1 MTVVGV
7 SPFDVRVLPM
17 PVEEQPGELV
27 SVVYSGHA
35 EELLNTLAAS
45 HNFSVRGPGQFI
57 EIASPPSQVLKDI
70 QALSQTIEPN
80 CGENSTNSSI
90 ARIQWLYDQDLLS
103 ACDEKETIKQ
113 LEKLYHETPLA
124 TGPLFARVL
133 QQFAVHGEAGPREEL
148 LAKALSVFVD
158 SHLQLKDGL
167 SLEDRIELFSL
178 FWYLKEPLEALPAW
192 ATVCEGVANGSQ
204 EAFFDFLRGD
214 FGAALLAQGPFVI
227 RQYGKVLLK
236 KGGLP
241 AIQGA
246 LAGGDAGRSM
256 LEKALSLKL
265 IAGGLFI
272 TGGAFAFLHLAPKEL
287 ASFALIGLL
296 IGVPILALVA
306 KRALRKRLKEPRA

>member
-1 MTVVGV
+1 
-7 SPFDVRVLPM
+7 M
-17 PVEEQPGELV
+17 PVDEQPGELV

-70 QALSQTIEPN
+70 QALSQSIEPN
-80 CGENSTNSSI
+80 YGENSTKSSI
-90 ARIQWLYDQDLLS
+90 ARIQWLYEQDLLS

-113 LEKLYHETPLA
+113 SEILYHETQFA

-133 QQFAVHGEAGPREEL
+133 QQFAVQGEAGPREEL
-148 LAKALSVFVD
+148 LAKALSIFVAA
-158 SHLQLKDGL
+158 HLQLKDGL

-178 FWYLKEPLEALPAW
+178 FWYLKDPLEAIPAW
-192 ATVCEGVANGSQ
+192 ATVCEGVANGGQ
-204 EAFFDFLRGD
+204 EAFSDFLLGD
-214 FGAALLAQGPFVI
+214 FGTALLAQEPLVI

-236 KGGLP
+236 VGRLP
-241 AIQGA
+241 AVQSA

-256 LEKALSLKL
+256 LEKALFLKPTVVGLL
-265 IAGGLFI
+265 IA
-272 TGGAFAFLHLAPKEL
+272 GGAFAFFHLAPKEL

-296 IGVPILALVA
+296 IGVPVLALVA
-306 KRALRKRLKEPRA
+306 KRVLRKRLKEPGA